1 MSRRVVKQR
10 GHGCFRAV
18 ERDAVRRKKK
28 KKEEKR
34 RTSRF
39 EEASTRKGT
48 RQLSRRDR

>member
-28 KKEEKR
+28 KKKKKDGR
-34 RTSRF
+34 HVSKKLRLAKGL
-39 EEASTRKGT
+39 AS
-48 RQLSRRDR
+48 